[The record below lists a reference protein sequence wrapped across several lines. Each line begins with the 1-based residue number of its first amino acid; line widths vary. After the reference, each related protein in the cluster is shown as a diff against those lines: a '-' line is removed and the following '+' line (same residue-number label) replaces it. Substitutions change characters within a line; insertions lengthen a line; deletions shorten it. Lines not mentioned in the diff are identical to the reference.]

1 MPYPPEAPQRI
12 RDKIARGTLTVEP
25 PRRMYASYGTGT
37 VCDGCGEPIT
47 HDQIEY
53 EWELPS
59 GRFIHM
65 HLGCASLLEA
75 ERRRHEGTT
84 PNVAFHFPGRLGAGL
99 PKKRFL
105 DR

>member
-25 PRRMYASYGTGT
+25 PRRMYASYGTGGI
-37 VCDGCGEPIT
+37 CDGCGEPIT
-47 HDQIEY
+47 HTQIEY
-53 EWELPS
+53 EWELPD

-75 ERRRHEGTT
+75 ERRRQESTT
-84 PNVAFHFPGRLGAGL
+84 RS
-99 PKKRFL
+99 
-105 DR
+105 